1 MAVRNAGRCTRRRL
15 GTITSVPEAD
25 IDVMVNGS
33 VMQTKVTEAREGSS
47 PSTIN
52 QSTEARFIKPRAS
65 SVSARRH
72 APLVFGVRAGQGN
85 LASGAAGGSPAP
97 IPVAQGV
104 HRLLKPKARGSSPL
118 VRYPPGAP
126 VFTRRRGVS
135 NLPPLN
141 FPRHA
146 RKAGGFSSPT
156 ARPERAFTCPYRYHI
171 DSYSRL
177 FHKRRDLISLIFW
190 RAP

>member
-1 MAVRNAGRCTRRRL
+1 MTTGSPSMGSGRGPVAREPGEAAQPTQATCHRWPQPRATECAAPCPALHAKTWAACRQVTDGGQKCGQMHPAQAGA
-15 GTITSVPEAD
+15 ITSVPEAD

-72 APLVFGVRAGQGN
+72 APLVFGVRAGQSN

-97 IPVAQGV
+97 LTGESTP
-104 HRLLKPKARGSSPL
+104 
-118 VRYPPGAP
+118 
-126 VFTRRRGVS
+126 
-135 NLPPLN
+135 
-141 FPRHA
+141 
-146 RKAGGFSSPT
+146 
-156 ARPERAFTCPYRYHI
+156 
-171 DSYSRL
+171 
-177 FHKRRDLISLIFW
+177 
-190 RAP
+190 

>member
-1 MAVRNAGRCTRRRL
+1 MIAAIGCQVIEPRTAGSFTSQPPMLLAPPAGPLSGEIAPTGMGRCSAPPIPRRFPVRRSAVNGE
-15 GTITSVPEAD
+15 GTPQGADTTGRCCMWMQRHGYQMPGCPRKRAITSASRAG

-72 APLVFGVRAGQGN
+72 APLVFGVRAGQSN

-97 IPVAQGV
+97 ITGESTP
-104 HRLLKPKARGSSPL
+104 
-118 VRYPPGAP
+118 
-126 VFTRRRGVS
+126 
-135 NLPPLN
+135 
-141 FPRHA
+141 
-146 RKAGGFSSPT
+146 
-156 ARPERAFTCPYRYHI
+156 
-171 DSYSRL
+171 
-177 FHKRRDLISLIFW
+177 
-190 RAP
+190 